1 MLKINN
7 KNLNQIFVRAVVS
20 RGSQCAYIS
29 DDHAMKTAWLI
40 NDVVLFEPDERRLCA
55 IQNYPAQ
62 CIILHGPVNECLLQL
77 LLHNGEVLSQRFY
90 LMRYG
95 ESRGRLSQPTLYIKL
110 LRQSEKR

>member
-1 MLKINN
+1 
-7 KNLNQIFVRAVVS
+7 
-20 RGSQCAYIS
+20 
-29 DDHAMKTAWLI
+29 MKTAWLI

-77 LLHNGEVLSQRFY
+77 LLHNGEVLSQRF
-90 LMRYG
+90 LFDAVWG
-95 ESRGRLSQPTLYIKL
+95 KQGRLSQLTLYIRP